1 MQQEI
6 LDFWFNQIEQKLWWQ
21 KDDAFDRL
29 ITKKYSAIHQQAS
42 RCELYY
48 WRESAQGRLAEI
60 IILDQFSRNMF
71 RDSALAFANDSLAL
85 TLAQEAVSSGADKE
99 LSELQRGV
107 LYLPYMH
114 SESRKI
120 HDVALV
126 LYKQNGIQTNY
137 DFELKHKK
145 IIDQFGRYPHR
156 NKILDRQS
164 TKEELAF
171 LTLPGSGF

>member
-71 RDSALAFANDSLAL
+71 RGSALAFANDSLAL

-99 LSELQRGV
+99 LNTRQRGV

-114 SESRKI
+114 SESQEI
-120 HDVALV
+120 HAVALA
-126 LYKQNGIQTNY
+126 LYKQNGIQANY

-156 NKILDRQS
+156 NKILGRQS
-164 TKEELAF
+164 SDEELAF
-171 LTLPGSGF
+171 LSLPGSGF